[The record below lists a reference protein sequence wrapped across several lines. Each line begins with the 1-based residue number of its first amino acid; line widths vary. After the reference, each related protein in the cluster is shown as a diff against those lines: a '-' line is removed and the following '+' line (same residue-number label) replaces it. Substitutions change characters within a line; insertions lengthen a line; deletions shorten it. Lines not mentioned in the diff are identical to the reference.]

1 YYCFIERGMAPLT
14 IAQQG
19 RRFKMKCSSVFT
31 STTNHV
37 FTFERV
43 TLCTII
49 LMHKDTG
56 QQYVVIFTDNNKIRD
71 YKTGIVPQFGELK
84 QSDVDLVLFY
94 RDEYEKYFD
103 SLKDGDECLSFKDF
117 IECLR

>member
-1 YYCFIERGMAPLT
+1 
-14 IAQQG
+14 
-19 RRFKMKCSSVFT
+19 MKCSSVFT

-71 YKTGIVPQFGELK
+71 YKTGIVPQFGEIK

-103 SLKDGDECLSFKDF
+103 SLKDGDECLSFKYF

>member
-1 YYCFIERGMAPLT
+1 
-14 IAQQG
+14 
-19 RRFKMKCSSVFT
+19 MKCSSVFT

-84 QSDVDLVLFY
+84 CVFRSI
-94 RDEYEKYFD
+94 R
-103 SLKDGDECLSFKDF
+103 SRIG
-117 IECLR
+117 IEVRSAIRIHSINR